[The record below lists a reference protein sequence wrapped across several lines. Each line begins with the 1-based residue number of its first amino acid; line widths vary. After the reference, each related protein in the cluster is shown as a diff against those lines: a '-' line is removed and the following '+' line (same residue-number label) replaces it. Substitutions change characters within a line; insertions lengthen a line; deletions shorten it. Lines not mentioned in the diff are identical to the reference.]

1 MAFFDLFA
9 KFAKKVPKDQTYLA
23 LTVIPD
29 KVLACVFTLKEDQV
43 LILGV
48 DARPF
53 KSLDY
58 LTHQAAL
65 AIDNAAQAA
74 QSDVVKVVYGL
85 SYRYL
90 EAGQFTNEIAGLL
103 KNLSE
108 DLELSAQAFIPIP
121 ASINHLLKIE
131 EGVTPQAIVI
141 GAYDDFAEV
150 HLIENNNITA
160 SYMKDERADADQ
172 ILPLIKKLKGD
183 DRDLPSRIIVW
194 GSYGAKLAASLEKH
208 QWDNFFLHA
217 PKIETFS
224 DEKIAKAVAFAQA
237 ADLLGY
243 EPQAAVIKP
252 HKQEPPH
259 AKDQFGFIEG
269 EDILLGKEEYAVK
282 IEKQQPVLP
291 PAVSI
296 KEETAVSEKS
306 EKKEG
311 FLGKIFNLA
320 QNRQKLKKAAIGAF
334 VLIFLLFLAAGL
346 FGQFL
351 TQAKITVQVNAKII
365 EKDFKAEVGG
375 TEVSAKVAGSQKA
388 VATGSKKIGQNAK
401 GEATLLNWTTAPI
414 SLSSGTVLITKNGL
428 KFTLDS
434 EATVA
439 SRSASTPGQAN
450 AGLTALEFGASGN
463 VSSGTDLT
471 FQKYDELLY
480 SARAASDF
488 TGGDE
493 KQVTVVSK
501 DDLLRLEK
509 SQTENLVEKAKNELL
524 QKVTGQKIHEEA
536 IVIEITRKNFD
547 KKEDE
552 EASLVTLD
560 MEVEAKTLS
569 YEQNALKDILAGSLA
584 EEVPQGFQAR
594 GEDIEILEAKAE
606 SDSAKAKT
614 QEGQLTVS
622 GKLRADLV
630 PKLDEVQLASEVA
643 GKSLKNARAIIKK
656 MPEVSD
662 VTFDFRPNLPTFQSL
677 PRDKAKIQFKI
688 EAI

>member
-150 HLIENNNITA
+150 NLNNDSNMTA
-160 SYMKDERADADQ
+160 GYVKDEGAAADQ

-480 SARAASDF
+480 SARNDNAFS
-488 TGGDE
+488 GGS
-493 KQVTVVSK
+493 KRKATVISQ
-501 DDLLRLEK
+501 DDITKLEK
-509 SQTENLVEKAKNELL
+509 SLTESLL
-524 QKVTGQKIHEEA
+524 
-536 IVIEITRKNFD
+536 
-547 KKEDE
+547 
-552 EASLVTLD
+552 
-560 MEVEAKTLS
+560 
-569 YEQNALKDILAGSLA
+569 
-584 EEVPQGFQAR
+584 
-594 GEDIEILEAKAE
+594 
-606 SDSAKAKT
+606 AKAKEELKSKA
-614 QEGQLTVS
+614 QEQNISDDAITV
-622 GKLRADLV
+622 KV
-630 PKLDEVQLASEVA
+630 IN
-643 GKSLKNARAIIKK
+643 KN
-656 MPEVSD
+656 
-662 VTFDFRPNLPTFQSL
+662 
-677 PRDKAKIQFKI
+677 
-688 EAI
+688 